1 MTDFLQNI
9 REIRSFQHNIS
20 IEDYDSNIF
29 KIKGHSGNIYNTT
42 SNSCTCPDFIHRK
55 TVCKHMIFIKNNKV
69 SNNIIDIK
77 DNDKFTCL
85 ICFNNC
91 EKKTFK
97 CDNCNRYYH
106 ISCINEWFKY
116 NNSCP
121 VCRKKY

>member
-20 IEDYDSNIF
+20 IEDYDNNIF
-29 KIKGHSGNIYNTT
+29 KTKGHSGNIYNTT
-42 SNSCTCPDFIHRK
+42 LNSCTCPDFIHRQ

-77 DNDKFTCL
+77 DNDKYTCL
-85 ICFNNC
+85 ISLNNC

-97 CDNCNRYYH
+97 CDNCNKHYH

-116 NNSCP
+116 KNSCP